1 MYMSL
6 MNLKKTNWKFIGC
19 MFLSVPII
27 AIICIAYEYSK
38 PYITTIY
45 DITDNKYYI
54 LESRNR
60 DLERKKDMYT
70 YILMN
75 TETNTSVGN
84 WIQRFKL
91 DEDNNTIYMITA
103 NISNITQVTSGRAEE
118 VIYGN
123 SEYNV
128 LNYKTDEI
136 EQYTSLNEMNEELR
150 NVFEISDGWEIP
162 SYEDTNHIW

>member
-1 MYMSL
+1 
-6 MNLKKTNWKFIGC
+6 
-19 MFLSVPII
+19 
-27 AIICIAYEYSK
+27 
-38 PYITTIY
+38 
-45 DITDNKYYI
+45 
-54 LESRNR
+54 
-60 DLERKKDMYT
+60 
-70 YILMN
+70 MN

-150 NVFEISDGWEIP
+150 NVFEISDGWKIP
-162 SYEDTNHIW
+162 SHEDTNHIW